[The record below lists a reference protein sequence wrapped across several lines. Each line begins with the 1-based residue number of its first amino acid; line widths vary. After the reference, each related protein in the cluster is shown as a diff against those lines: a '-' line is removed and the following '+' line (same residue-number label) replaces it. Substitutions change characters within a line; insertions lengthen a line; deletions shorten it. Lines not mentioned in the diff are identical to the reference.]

1 MFQLRKTSERD
12 NFEKRRNATVPKI
25 ESVVNTIMEDMSKMS
40 FFLPNQNSVSSNEE
54 KNLTRRAKRS
64 WTSKRSILNLDDQ
77 LSTEEKTTENY
88 KSERRLDYKNNQ

>member
-1 MFQLRKTSERD
+1 MP
-12 NFEKRRNATVPKI
+12 NI

-54 KNLTRRAKRS
+54 KNPTRRAKRS